1 MSVLLRRPL
10 AREAVLSAVVG
21 AALAGLLIWLGPPGV
36 DLAAHSYQRTFLLH
50 HGFAL
55 WNNFWYAGRYS
66 FVTYSF
72 IYYPLA
78 AVLGITVLAIASIG
92 AAALAFTLV
101 VWHEWGERA
110 RFSSRAFAVLWTGI
124 VLSAAFPFAL
134 GMAFALLSISALQ
147 HGRRR
152 LFALLLFAT
161 LLASPLA
168 FLLLV
173 LVLAGGALERPP
185 RRATV
190 AVIATAVG
198 FELAL
203 RRLFPGQ
210 GHFPFSLA
218 DLVPGLLF
226 GVLGMA
232 VTVRV
237 AGARRLFGLFAV
249 FLAALLVAF
258 VVPSDLGS
266 NVERLKF
273 AAIPL
278 ALLAATIAPKRI
290 LLVVPLVAVAGFWNL
305 SALAH
310 TARTASADP
319 GHHRVYW
326 QPAIHFLRAHLS
338 PSYRVEAVDTAEH
351 WPAAYL
357 PDAGIPIVRG
367 WYRQNDFPQNELLYD
382 EALGGPAYRAWLR
395 GLGVRYVVITDAPPD
410 YSARG
415 EARLIRSGRSGLVPV
430 FRSLHVRV
438 YELPDASPI
447 VTGRSDA
454 TIRWMW
460 PTRIV
465 FSVAEPGRYRVKV
478 RWSPYWH
485 TSQGCVWRGK
495 DGTVRVQARNAGLV
509 DLRVNVNVSS
519 GLATLAG
526 LTPRRTCGGDLD

>member
-1 MSVLLRRPL
+1 
-10 AREAVLSAVVG
+10 
-21 AALAGLLIWLGPPGV
+21 
-36 DLAAHSYQRTFLLH
+36 
-50 HGFAL
+50 
-55 WNNFWYAGRYS
+55 
-66 FVTYSF
+66 
-72 IYYPLA
+72 
-78 AVLGITVLAIASIG
+78 
-92 AAALAFTLV
+92 
-101 VWHEWGERA
+101 
-110 RFSSRAFAVLWTGI
+110 
-124 VLSAAFPFAL
+124 
-134 GMAFALLSISALQ
+134 
-147 HGRRR
+147 
-152 LFALLLFAT
+152 
-161 LLASPLA
+161 
-168 FLLLV
+168 
-173 LVLAGGALERPP
+173 
-185 RRATV
+185 
-190 AVIATAVG
+190 
-198 FELAL
+198 
-203 RRLFPGQ
+203 
-210 GHFPFSLA
+210 
-218 DLVPGLLF
+218 
-226 GVLGMA
+226 MA

-410 YSARG
+410 YSARARG
-415 EARLIRSGRSGLVPV
+415 TADPFRPLRSRARLPQPARHGLRAARREPDRHRPLRRDHSLDVADAHRLLGRRAGPLPRQGALVAV
-430 FRSLHVRV
+430 LAH
-438 YELPDASPI
+438 L
-447 VTGRSDA
+447 
-454 TIRWMW
+454 
-460 PTRIV
+460 
-465 FSVAEPGRYRVKV
+465 
-478 RWSPYWH
+478 
-485 TSQGCVWRGK
+485 QGCVWRGK

-526 LTPRRTCGGDLD
+526 LTPRRTCGGQLD

>member
-1 MSVLLRRPL
+1 M
-10 AREAVLSAVVG
+10 
-21 AALAGLLIWLGPPGV
+21 
-36 DLAAHSYQRTFLLH
+36 
-50 HGFAL
+50 
-55 WNNFWYAGRYS
+55 
-66 FVTYSF
+66 
-72 IYYPLA
+72 
-78 AVLGITVLAIASIG
+78 
-92 AAALAFTLV
+92 
-101 VWHEWGERA
+101 
-110 RFSSRAFAVLWTGI
+110 
-124 VLSAAFPFAL
+124 
-134 GMAFALLSISALQ
+134 
-147 HGRRR
+147 
-152 LFALLLFAT
+152 
-161 LLASPLA
+161 
-168 FLLLV
+168 
-173 LVLAGGALERPP
+173 
-185 RRATV
+185 
-190 AVIATAVG
+190 
-198 FELAL
+198 
-203 RRLFPGQ
+203 
-210 GHFPFSLA
+210 
-218 DLVPGLLF
+218 
-226 GVLGMA
+226 
-232 VTVRV
+232 
-237 AGARRLFGLFAV
+237 
-249 FLAALLVAF
+249 
-258 VVPSDLGS
+258 
-266 NVERLKF
+266 
-273 AAIPL
+273 
-278 ALLAATIAPKRI
+278 
-290 LLVVPLVAVAGFWNL
+290 VPLVAVAGFWNL

-410 YSARG
+410 YSARA
-415 EARLIRSGRSGLVPV
+415 EARLIHSGRSGLVPV
-430 FRSLHVRV
+430 FRSLHVTV

-454 TIRWMW
+454 SIRWMW

-526 LTPRRTCGGDLD
+526 LTPRRTCGGQLD